1 MPYYRLDLEF
11 SGGCLEV
18 FDPSEEDYKRMAAEQ
33 EAAKKEDSV
42 LWEQNGAQEPN
53 KSNT

>member
-11 SGGCLEV
+11 SGGRLEV

-33 EAAKKEDSV
+33 EAVKKEDSV
-42 LWEQNGAQEPN
+42 LPEQSGAQKN
-53 KSNT
+53 